1 MLSSPGFR
9 HAQHTIRL
17 RLCTVPSE
25 GFGFWFLFLFFVQV
39 ISVNEVGIFFH
50 VFLAFCFIYLHLE
63 LLFESFAF
71 DLQSKEFLRWGFISR
86 SLVGNS
92 LVSGW
97 FAQATDGSHV

>member
-1 MLSSPGFR
+1 MHSTLLGSGSAQSQVKGLVSGF
-9 HAQHTIRL
+9 
-17 RLCTVPSE
+17 C
-25 GFGFWFLFLFFVQV
+25 FCFFVQV